1 MPADAMIVSA
11 AVISMFLI
19 FAAVLY
25 WGEKQTRSLQQDFPG
40 QKARRRSF

>member
-11 AVISMFLI
+11 AVISIFLI

-25 WGEKQTRSLQQDFPG
+25 WGEQTRSLPKG
-40 QKARRRSF
+40 VSEEAKTRRRSF